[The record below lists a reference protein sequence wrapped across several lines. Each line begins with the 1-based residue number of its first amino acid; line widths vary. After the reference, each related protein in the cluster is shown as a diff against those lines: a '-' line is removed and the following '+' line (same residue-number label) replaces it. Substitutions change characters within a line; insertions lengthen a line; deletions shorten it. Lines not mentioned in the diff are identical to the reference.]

1 MLKTLSPGAP
11 FPTEFPK
18 GAVLLVDKP
27 LGWTSFDVVNKIRY
41 LLSRK
46 LGVKRIKIG
55 HAGTLDPLASGLL
68 ILCTGDYT
76 KKIESLQVLEKE
88 YTGTITFGATTPSY
102 DLEKSIDTTYPTAQ
116 LNDALL
122 QELLGQFTGDIEQLP
137 PMFSAVKV
145 DGKRLYKN
153 ARTGQEVE
161 LALRPI
167 RVDLFELGPLH
178 KVDSATVALEPRILN
193 KKGAPIYQ
201 HPNYA
206 DGLQCKFKVVCGKG
220 TYIRSLAHD
229 LGQAAGSGAYLSSL
243 RRTRTGGFSVEDAW
257 SVEALVGWIGEV

>member
-1 MLKTLSPGAP
+1 MLKTLSPGVP

-145 DGKRLYKN
+145 DGKK
-153 ARTGQEVE
+153 
-161 LALRPI
+161 I
-167 RVDLFELGPLH
+167 
-178 KVDSATVALEPRILN
+178 
-193 KKGAPIYQ
+193 
-201 HPNYA
+201 
-206 DGLQCKFKVVCGKG
+206 
-220 TYIRSLAHD
+220 
-229 LGQAAGSGAYLSSL
+229 
-243 RRTRTGGFSVEDAW
+243 
-257 SVEALVGWIGEV
+257 